1 MQEFDIVFRSFR
13 DVEKFVLLAAKQPFE
28 VYVENNWQRVDAT
41 SLMVMFSLDY
51 RQNLRVTAQCGEA
64 EFEAFRLQ
72 VMEALGN

>member
-41 SLMVMFSLDY
+41 SLMIMFSLDY